1 MKIKTNASATATQ
14 RGMSRIPRHSMYR
27 LIRRLPVLLTLLV
40 LGTTDVSAQ
49 QIGTIVGN
57 VKDAT
62 TARSLAGAQVFVNDG
77 VVGALSDLN
86 GRFVIARVP
95 AGLVSV
101 TAQMIGYATKTV
113 TEVMVNPGEVVSLD
127 VTLTESAV
135 ELEEIVITAT
145 RERGSQ
151 AFILDERRTSASLV
165 EGIGAAEISAR
176 PASDAADV
184 AQRITG
190 VTVSEG
196 KYVFVRG
203 LGERY
208 SQTSLNGSSLPSP
221 EPEREVV
228 PLDLF
233 PSGFLE
239 SLQTQKSYT
248 PDLPADFS
256 GGSVQIQTKDF
267 PNEFTIN
274 AGVGTSFNTNSQ
286 FQDGFIAYP
295 SGGMN
300 FLGFSDGSRDE
311 PTSVIET
318 MGPVTT
324 GNRLPADDATRLR
337 IGQELQASAQSFTP
351 ALQGTPLNRSFN
363 LGIGGRNGLFDDGE
377 LGYFF
382 AGQYSDNYT
391 LQPSEIERKWRVS
404 AFDPAVAP
412 EDRRPNVDYQFSRGT
427 RSVSW
432 GTIGNFTI
440 KPTASQ
446 KISLKT
452 TVNVSSDDE
461 GRTYTGDNREDIGA
475 LVRSDRSRLVSRVML
490 WGQLSGEHQ
499 LFANSR
505 LEWRATT
512 ARAMRDEP
520 MLREALYIADTP
532 ADPYTLFPDA
542 GSGAYFWSDL
552 VDDDLSGALDWTF
565 PFELFSNDA
574 SIKFGGMYRER
585 TRDFASRRFLWDFL
599 ENTISDLDASLAEGT
614 ITTAARRTGQFAL
627 GDIVEPGNLYDA
639 TDERMAGYA
648 MLDLQPT
655 DRLQAILGARVET
668 YALGLNSRGDQLQ
681 SIDETDIAPSLN
693 LIYSASDRLK
703 VRAAASRTLDRPEFR
718 ELAPFQFTEAA
729 SLRQLFGN
737 PELQPAEIVSTDLRF
752 DFFPAPGELISIGGF
767 FKKLDEP
774 IEQVFIA
781 AASSAFSFQNADEA
795 TIVGIE
801 ADAQF
806 GLGRIAR
813 ALELFS
819 ASANYS
825 WINSDV
831 TVRAGG
837 IFEPTN
843 LNRPLEG
850 QASYVLNA
858 GLNWDNMAG
867 VEAGLFYNR
876 FGARLTAAGGSGIPD
891 LFEMP
896 RNSVD
901 ASIGFPLMGGAQAR
915 IRATNLLNAEY
926 RFEQEGNGITQIQRL
941 FTTGRTVS
949 VGISW
954 EY

>member
-1 MKIKTNASATATQ
+1 ML
-14 RGMSRIPRHSMYR
+14 RIT
-27 LIRRLPVLLTLLV
+27 RRLPVLFALLA
-40 LGTTDVSAQ
+40 LCTTSVAAQ
-49 QIGTIVGN
+49 ETGTIVGN
-57 VKDAT
+57 IKDAT
-62 TARSLAGAQVFVNDG
+62 TAASLSGAQVFVNDS

-95 AGLVSV
+95 AGVVSV
-101 TAQMIGYATKTV
+101 TAQMIGYGTKTV
-113 TEVMVNPGEVVSLD
+113 TEIAVGPGEVVPLD
-127 VTLTESAV
+127 ITLTESAV

-151 AFILDERRTSASLV
+151 AFILDERRTAGALV

-267 PNEFTIN
+267 PNEFTVT
-274 AGVGTSFNTNSQ
+274 AGVGTSFNSNSQ
-286 FQDGFIAYP
+286 FQNNFIAYP
-295 SGGMN
+295 TGGMN
-300 FLGFSDGSRDE
+300 FLGLNDGSRDE
-311 PTSVIET
+311 PQSVIDI

-337 IGQELQASAQSFTP
+337 IGQDLQASNQSFGP
-351 ALQGTPLNRSFN
+351 SQQDTPLNRSFN
-363 LGIGGRNGLFDDGE
+363 LGIGGRNGLFNDGE
-377 LGYFF
+377 MGYFI

-412 EDRRPNVDYQFSRGT
+412 EDRQPNVDYNFTRGT
-427 RSVSW
+427 RAISW

-440 KPTASQ
+440 KPTATQ

-475 LVRSDRSRLVSRVML
+475 LVRSERSRFVSRVML
-490 WGQLSGEHQ
+490 WSQLSGEHQ
-499 LFANSR
+499 LFADSR
-505 LEWRATT
+505 LEWRATA
-512 ARAMRDEP
+512 ARATRDEP
-520 MLREALYIADTP
+520 MLRESLYIADTEN
-532 ADPYTLFPDA
+532 DPYTLFPDA

-552 VDDDLSGALDWTF
+552 VDDDVNGAVDWTL

-574 SIKFGGMYRER
+574 SIKVGGMYRQR

-599 ENTISDLDASLAEGT
+599 ENTIDNLDQSLAEGSV
-614 ITTAARRTGQFAL
+614 TTAARRPGQFAL

-639 TDERMAGYA
+639 SDERMAGYA

-655 DRLQAILGARVET
+655 SRLQAILGARIET
-668 YALGLNSRGDQLQ
+668 YDLALNSRGDNLQ
-681 SIDETDIAPSLN
+681 GIDQTDIAPSLN
-693 LIYSASDRLK
+693 LIYTASDRVK

-737 PELQPAEIVSTDLRF
+737 PNLTPAEIVSTDLRV
-752 DFFPAPGELISIGGF
+752 DFFPAPGELFSIGGF
-767 FKKLDEP
+767 YKMLDEP

-781 AASSAFSFQNADEA
+781 AASTAYSFQNADEA
-795 TIVGIE
+795 TILGIE

-806 GLGRIAR
+806 GLGRFAR
-813 ALELFS
+813 ALQLFS

-825 WINSDV
+825 WIHSDV
-831 TVRAGG
+831 TVRAGS

-843 LNRPLEG
+843 MTRPLEG

-858 GLNWDNMAG
+858 GLNWDNMNG
-867 VEAGLFYNR
+867 IEAGLFYNR
-876 FGARLTAAGGSGIPD
+876 FGERLTAAGGSGVPD
-891 LFEMP
+891 LFEQP
-896 RNSVD
+896 RNSLD
-901 ASIGFPLMGGAQAR
+901 ASIGFPLTGGAKAR
-915 IRATNLLNAEY
+915 VRATNLLDADY
-926 RFEQEGNGITQIQRL
+926 RFEQSANGITQIQRL
-941 FTTGRTVS
+941 FTTGRTIS

>member
-1 MKIKTNASATATQ
+1 MDRVT
-14 RGMSRIPRHSMYR
+14 RYFPR
-27 LIRRLPVLLTLLV
+27 LLALLA
-40 LGTTDVSAQ
+40 LCTTSVVAQ
-49 QIGTIVGN
+49 ETGTIVGT

-62 TARSLAGAQVFVNDG
+62 TAESLSGAQVFVNNG

-95 AGLVSV
+95 AAVVSV
-101 TAQMIGYATKTV
+101 TAQMIGYGTKTV
-113 TEVMVNPGEVVSLD
+113 TEITVNPGEVITLD
-127 VTLTESAV
+127 ITLTESAV

-151 AFILDERRTSASLV
+151 AFILDERRTSEALV
-165 EGIGAAEISAR
+165 EGIGAAEIAAR

-184 AQRITG
+184 AQRLTG

-267 PNEFTIN
+267 PNEFTVT
-274 AGVGTSFNTNSQ
+274 AGVGTSFNSNSQ
-286 FQDGFIAYP
+286 FQNNFIAYP
-295 SGGMN
+295 TGGMN
-300 FLGFSDGSRDE
+300 FLGFNDGSRDE
-311 PTSVIET
+311 PASVIQT

-337 IGQELQASAQSFTP
+337 IGEELRSSAQSFGP
-351 ALQGTPLNRSFN
+351 DLQDTPLNRSFN

-377 LGYFF
+377 MGYFI
-382 AGQYSDNYT
+382 AGQYSSNYT
-391 LQPSEIERKWRVS
+391 LQPSELERKWRVS
-404 AFDPAVAP
+404 AFDPAVEP
-412 EDRRPNVDYQFSRGT
+412 EDRQPNVDYNFTRGT
-427 RSVSW
+427 RAVSW

-440 KPTASQ
+440 KPTATQ

-452 TVNVSSDDE
+452 TVNVNADDE

-475 LVRSDRSRLVSRVML
+475 LVRSERSRFVSRVML
-490 WGQLSGEHQ
+490 WSQLSGEHQ
-499 LFANSR
+499 LFADSR
-505 LEWRATT
+505 LEWRATA
-512 ARAMRDEP
+512 ARATRDEP
-520 MLREALYIADTP
+520 MLRETLYIADTP
-532 ADPYTLFPDA
+532 DEQYTLFPDA
-542 GSGAYFWSDL
+542 GSGAYFWSEL
-552 VDDDLSGALDWTF
+552 DDDDVSGAVDWLL

-574 SIKFGGMYRER
+574 SIKVGGMYRQR
-585 TRDFASRRFLWDFL
+585 ARDFASRRFLWDFL
-599 ENTISDLDASLAEGT
+599 ENTIDDLDESLADGT
-614 ITTAARRTGQFAL
+614 VTTSARRPGQFAL

-639 TDERMAGYA
+639 SDERMAGYA

-668 YALGLNSRGDQLQ
+668 YDLALNSRGDNLQ
-681 SIDETDIAPSLN
+681 SIDQTDIAPSLN
-693 LIYSASDRLK
+693 LIYTASDRVK

-737 PELQPAEIVSTDLRF
+737 PNLTPAEIVSTDLRV
-752 DFFPAPGELISIGGF
+752 DFFPAPGELFSLGAF
-767 FKKLDEP
+767 YKMLDEP

-781 AASSAFSFQNADEA
+781 AASTAYSFQNADEA
-795 TIVGIE
+795 TILGIE

-806 GLGRIAR
+806 GLGRLTR
-813 ALELFS
+813 ALEFFS
-819 ASANYS
+819 ASVNYS
-825 WINSDV
+825 WIHSDV
-831 TVRAGG
+831 TVRAGS

-843 LNRPLEG
+843 MTRPLEG

-858 GLNWDNMAG
+858 GLNWNNMKG

-876 FGARLTAAGGSGIPD
+876 FGERLTAAGGSGVPD
-891 LFEMP
+891 LFEQP
-896 RNSVD
+896 RNSLD
-901 ASIGFPLMGGAQAR
+901 ASIGFPLTGGAKAR
-915 IRATNLLNAEY
+915 VRATNLLDADY
-926 RFEQEGNGITQIQRL
+926 RFIQSANGITHIQRL
-941 FTTGRTVS
+941 FNTGRTVS

>member
-1 MKIKTNASATATQ
+1 MAFRFPKV
-14 RGMSRIPRHSMYR
+14 GMYR
-27 LIRRLPVLLTLLV
+27 ISRSLTVLLALLTL
-40 LGTTDVSAQ
+40 GTARVSAQ
-49 QIGTIVGN
+49 ETGTIVGHIL
-57 VKDAT
+57 DAT
-62 TARSLAGAQVFVNDG
+62 TARALSGAQVFVNDG
-77 VVGALSDLN
+77 VVGVLSDLD

-95 AGLVSV
+95 VGVVSV
-101 TAQMIGYATKTV
+101 TAQMIGYGTKTV
-113 TEVMVNPGEVVSLD
+113 TEVTVNAGQVVPLD

-135 ELEEIVITAT
+135 ELDEIVITAT

-151 AFILDERRTSASLV
+151 AFILDERRTSDALI
-165 EGIGAAEISAR
+165 EGLGAAEISAR

-256 GGSVQIQTKDF
+256 GGSVQIRTKDF
-267 PNEFTIN
+267 PSEFTIT
-274 AGVGTSFNTNSQ
+274 AGVGTSVNTNSQ
-286 FQDGFIAYP
+286 FQNGFIAYP
-295 SGGMN
+295 TGGMS
-300 FLGFSDGSRDE
+300 FLGFDTGGRDE
-311 PTSVIET
+311 PSSVVSV

-324 GNRLPADDATRLR
+324 GNRLPADDATRLM
-337 IGQELQASAQSFTP
+337 IGQELQASDQSFRPDLRDTP
-351 ALQGTPLNRSFN
+351 INRNFN
-363 LGIGGRNGLFDDGE
+363 LGIGGRNGIFDQGE
-377 LGYFF
+377 LGYFI

-391 LQPSEIERKWRVS
+391 LQPLEIERKWRVS
-404 AFDPAVAP
+404 AFDPTVAV
-412 EDRRPNVDYQFSRGT
+412 EDRRPNVDYNFTRGT
-427 RSVSW
+427 RNVSW
-432 GTIGNFTI
+432 GTIGNLTF
-440 KPTASQ
+440 KPTSTQ

-452 TVNVSSDDE
+452 TVNVNSDDE
-461 GRTYTGDNREDIGA
+461 GRMYTGDNREDIGA
-475 LVRSDRSRLVSRVML
+475 LVRAERSRFVSRVML

-505 LEWRATT
+505 VEWRATM
-512 ARAMRDEP
+512 ARAQRDEP
-520 MLREALYIADTP
+520 MLRESLYIADTP
-532 ADPYTLFPDA
+532 SDPYTLFPDG

-552 VDDDLSGALDWTF
+552 VDDDVSGAADWTL
-565 PFELFSNDA
+565 PFRLFSNSA
-574 SIKFGGMYRER
+574 SIKVGGMVRQR
-585 TRDFASRRFLWDFL
+585 TRDFASRRLVWDFL
-599 ENTISDLDASLAEGT
+599 ENTIDDLDVSLAAGEV
-614 ITTAARRTGQFAL
+614 TTAARRPGQFSI

-639 TDERMAGYA
+639 KDDRVAGYA
-648 MLDLQPT
+648 MLDISPT
-655 DRLQAILGARVET
+655 RRLQAIVGARFES
-668 YALGLNSRGDQLQ
+668 YDLGLNSRGNELQ
-681 SIDETDIAPSLN
+681 DIDRADIAPSLN
-693 LIYSASDRLK
+693 LIYSVSDAIK

-737 PELQPAEIVSTDLRF
+737 PDLAPAEIMSTDLRV
-752 DFFPAPGELISIGGF
+752 DWFPAPGEVFSLGGF
-767 FKKLDEP
+767 YKKLDEP

-781 AASSAFSFQNADEA
+781 AASTAYSFQNADEA
-795 TIVGIE
+795 MIVGVE

-806 GLGRIAR
+806 GLGRIAP
-813 ALELFS
+813 ALQLFS

-825 WINSDV
+825 WIHSDV
-831 TVRAGG
+831 TVRSGS

-843 LNRPLEG
+843 LMRPLEG

-858 GLNWDNMAG
+858 GLNWANLSG
-867 VEAGLFYNR
+867 VEAGLFFNR
-876 FGARLTAAGGSGIPD
+876 FGERLTAAGGSGVPD
-891 LFEMP
+891 LYEQP
-896 RNSVD
+896 RNSLD
-901 ASIGFPLMGGAQAR
+901 ASIGFPLLSGAKAR
-915 IRATNLLNAEY
+915 VRATNLLDAEY
-926 RFEQEGNGITQIQRL
+926 LFSQSANGITQVQRL
-941 FTTGRTVS
+941 FSTGRTFS